1 MTLTEWAWLALA
13 AYALHMLE
21 EFMFDWR
28 NWARAVIRLPVEW
41 ADFYMTNA
49 IVIVLGIMQAETAAT
64 LPLMPAIFAAV
75 MLINATFFHV
85 LPMIVTR
92 GRYSPGVFTAV
103 VLFYPVG
110 IAIFAKLVALPGF
123 ATAYLI
129 LALIFGA
136 LLMAYPIVM
145 LHLKQRPYFRQ
156 G

>member
-1 MTLTEWAWLALA
+1 MTLTLWAWLALA
-13 AYALHMLE
+13 AYAIHMLE
-21 EFMFDWR
+21 GFIFDWR

-49 IVIVLGIMQAETAAT
+49 IVVILGIVQAETAAT

-85 LPMIVTR
+85 LPMIVTH

-110 IAIFAKLVALPGF
+110 IAIFAKLVALPAFG
-123 ATAYLI
+123 ASNLI
-129 LALIFGA
+129 PALIFGA
-136 LLMAYPIVM
+136 LLMACPIVM
-145 LHLKQRPYFRQ
+145 LHLKGLKYFRQ
-156 G
+156 V